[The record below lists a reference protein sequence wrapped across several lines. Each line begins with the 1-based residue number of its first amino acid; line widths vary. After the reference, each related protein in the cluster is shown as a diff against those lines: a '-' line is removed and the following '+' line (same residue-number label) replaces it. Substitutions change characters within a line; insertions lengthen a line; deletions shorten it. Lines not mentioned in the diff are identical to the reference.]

1 MIQIDEI
8 LKGAESA
15 VAPKAAEAAASDS
28 IPSIEKEFKMLEGMS
43 FDEIIKMCIEQ
54 KINEE

>member
-28 IPSIEKEFKMLEGMS
+28 IPSIEKEFKMLEGIS
-43 FDEIIKMCIEQ
+43 FD
-54 KINEE
+54 

>member
-1 MIQIDEI
+1 MIQIDGEI

-28 IPSIEKEFKMLEGMS
+28 IPSIEKEFKNARRYV
-43 FDEIIKMCIEQ
+43 I
-54 KINEE
+54 

>member
-15 VAPKAAEAAASDS
+15 VAPKAAEAAAVSYTHLTLPT
-28 IPSIEKEFKMLEGMS
+28 I
-43 FDEIIKMCIEQ
+43 
-54 KINEE
+54 